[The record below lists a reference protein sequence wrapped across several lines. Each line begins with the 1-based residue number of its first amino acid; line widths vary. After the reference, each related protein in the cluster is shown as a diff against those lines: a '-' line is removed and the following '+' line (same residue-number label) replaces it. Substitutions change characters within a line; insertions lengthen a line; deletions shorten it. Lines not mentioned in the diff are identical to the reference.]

1 MGSACSPW
9 VTLADPGGG
18 GWDGS
23 CWHLAPCMSASPLG
37 AFPRSAPD
45 LALGVPPPLVPSF
58 SPSLLRPV
66 PRGGARL
73 SLPDR
78 ELSVFGWGLRQA
90 RDDSPAPRLHGRQ
103 SRCVDK
109 TRQGTRPG
117 VWGVDT
123 LLHRSLYPCFLQGPT
138 ASTLHSTV
146 PALTA
151 SLAGGPFAS
160 AGPSELGPYPS
171 NGSLCCVLA
180 GTPQF
185 FVGLTSLQPESWEAP
200 ALATPHFPTGSTT
213 RGFRWKRGCCGLSVY
228 PQNPQA
234 EARRPM
240 GLYLGVVLKEE
251 VKLSEVSGWARSNVT
266 GVPMRGDQDS
276 HTRRA
281 DVRTQGEDAVWTPGT
296 EALGGPSPVTPGSHT
311 LGDNKLPLLKPPAC
325 GALSWP
331 P

>member
-1 MGSACSPW
+1 MGRE
-9 VTLADPGGG
+9 L
-18 GWDGS
+18 
-23 CWHLAPCMSASPLG
+23 LAPCTLHVCKPTGSISSER
-37 AFPRSAPD
+37 PRFGSGGPSAPRPII
-45 LALGVPPPLVPSF
+45 LSQPPETCPSGRGPPFSARPGVKC
-58 SPSLLRPV
+58 LRP
-66 PRGGARL
+66 GA
-73 SLPDR
+73 PP
-78 ELSVFGWGLRQA
+78 GAWRQ
-90 RDDSPAPRLHGRQ
+90 PAPRLHGRQ

-117 VWGVDT
+117 VRGVDT

-200 ALATPHFPTGSTT
+200 ALATPRFPTGSAT
-213 RGFRWKRGCCGLSVY
+213 RGFRWNRGCCGLSVY

-331 P
+331 L